1 MKAEDF
7 GALET
12 AKLLN
17 GPFNTP
23 HCSLRG
29 MLYMKFGLILT
40 LPMYNLAHNSRWNPL
55 SEHRMVRLLEPN

>member
-17 GPFNTP
+17 GPFKSP
-23 HCSLRG
+23 HCSLSNRFN
-29 MLYMKFGLILT
+29 MA
-40 LPMYNLAHNSRWNPL
+40 LAWTQTTNKL
-55 SEHRMVRLLEPN
+55 SIQFLDCMAF

>member
-17 GPFNTP
+17 SPFKTP
-23 HCSLRG
+23 HLFLERVA
-29 MLYMKFGLILT
+29 LT
-40 LPMYNLAHNSRWNPL
+40 LP
-55 SEHRMVRLLEPN
+55 

>member
-17 GPFNTP
+17 GPFKIPTVPWEDRFN
-23 HCSLRG
+23 HQAAQVRSSAGIRKQQDF
-29 MLYMKFGLILT
+29 YT
-40 LPMYNLAHNSRWNPL
+40 L
-55 SEHRMVRLLEPN
+55 

>member
-12 AKLLN
+12 AKV
-17 GPFNTP
+17 FNDLFKTP

-29 MLYMKFGLILT
+29 
-40 LPMYNLAHNSRWNPL
+40 
-55 SEHRMVRLLEPN
+55 LL

>member
-17 GPFNTP
+17 GPFKTP
-23 HCSLRG
+23 HFSLRIS
-29 MLYMKFGLILT
+29 L
-40 LPMYNLAHNSRWNPL
+40 
-55 SEHRMVRLLEPN
+55 

>member
-17 GPFNTP
+17 GPFKTDSP
-23 HCSLRG
+23 LFLERIALRC
-29 MLYMKFGLILT
+29 
-40 LPMYNLAHNSRWNPL
+40 
-55 SEHRMVRLLEPN
+55 

>member
-17 GPFNTP
+17 GPSRTAPF
-23 HCSLRG
+23 LER
-29 MLYMKFGLILT
+29 IALT
-40 LPMYNLAHNSRWNPL
+40 
-55 SEHRMVRLLEPN
+55 V

>member
-17 GPFNTP
+17 GSFKD
-23 HCSLRG
+23 S
-29 MLYMKFGLILT
+29 
-40 LPMYNLAHNSRWNPL
+40 PL
-55 SEHRMVRLLEPN
+55 FLERVALM